1 MHIDKWMAKMDSE
14 QTVPGFTTSVK
25 TRPLVISKMEAYLR
39 DRAFVFHSQRLLEEL
54 RVFIWQGGKAQ
65 AQSGYND
72 DLVMSLGIG
81 LFTRDTGVKFHQ
93 QGMDITRRSLDG
105 ISRTGGESNN
115 IPMFPINMQNPFQME
130 DPYGGVEDITWLL

>member
-1 MHIDKWMAKMDSE
+1 M
-14 QTVPGFTTSVK
+14 
-25 TRPLVISKMEAYLR
+25 L
-39 DRAFVFHSQRLLEEL
+39 
-54 RVFIWQGGKAQ
+54 FIWQGGKAQ

-81 LFTRDTGVKFHQ
+81 LFTRDTGIKFHQ

-105 ISRTGGESNN
+105 ISKTGGESNN